1 MTAIWVGMLT
11 IIASTGLV
19 LTSAIIQSLELPYLV
34 SAQRLLNLGVYL
46 FWLPGIVVGVALI
59 ALGGI
64 WAVVRKL
71 REPSSDA

>member
-1 MTAIWVGMLT
+1 MNAIWLGMLT
-11 IIASTGLV
+11 IIASTSLV

-46 FWLPGIVVGVALI
+46 FWIPSVAVGVVLI

-64 WAVVRKL
+64 WVAVRKL
-71 REPSSDA
+71 RESSSDA